1 MPHSETTPP
10 EPGITVGRFA
20 YFAARI
26 AQKAATWA
34 ADSAHY
40 GAPDEPITA
49 TSLRVFIEEIDAV
62 VSAMKVED
70 GRYD

>member
-1 MPHSETTPP
+1 MSNPETT

-20 YFAARI
+20 QLAARI

-34 ADSAHY
+34 ADAPHY
-40 GAPDEPITA
+40 GAANEPIAA
-49 TSLRVFIEEIDAV
+49 TSLEVFIQEIDAV

-70 GRYD
+70 GRYE